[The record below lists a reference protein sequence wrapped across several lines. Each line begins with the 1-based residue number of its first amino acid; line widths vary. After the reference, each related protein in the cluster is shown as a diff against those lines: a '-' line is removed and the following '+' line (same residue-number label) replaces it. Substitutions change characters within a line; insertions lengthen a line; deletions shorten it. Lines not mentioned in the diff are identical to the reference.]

1 MDWTKGLLFAL
12 IFIAFIVIVITSC
25 GDLMNLDF
33 QAISK
38 IYELKG
44 IVESLVEL
52 ADQDEQY
59 NYPMIEKLESIL

>member
-1 MDWTKGLLFAL
+1 
-12 IFIAFIVIVITSC
+12 
-25 GDLMNLDF
+25 MNLDF

-59 NYPMIEKLESIL
+59 NYPMIEKLESKLNDVICSLEDSIKTSA

>member
-1 MDWTKGLLFAL
+1 
-12 IFIAFIVIVITSC
+12 
-25 GDLMNLDF
+25 MNLDF

-59 NYPMIEKLESIL
+59 NYPMIEKLESKLNDVIRSLEDSIKTSA